1 MGFTQVF
8 DYVAGKVDWFAN
20 GLPREGNRA
29 NSPQIGDLVRRAG
42 PVCHLGDCVGEVLQ
56 RVQTAGWDQCVVVNS
71 AGVVLG
77 LLRGE
82 ALHAAPEALVE
93 LAMES
98 GPTTIRP
105 NRSPGDIRE
114 YIRQHGA
121 ASVVVTTP
129 AGQLMGIVERQD
141 IERCLAPAVQ
151 PHQDK
156 YRLQRGAPRIEF
168 GYKLACEEHSP
179 SALVCYAKQA
189 EDAGFTFAMLSDH
202 YHPWIAEQGQSPFV
216 WSVIGSIAQATE
228 QLRVGTGVT
237 CPLMRMHPAIVA
249 QAAAT
254 VAALLPGRFM
264 LGVGTGE
271 SLNEHILG
279 DYWPPGATR
288 RAMLEEAVALI
299 RLLWQGGLR
308 SHQGQYYTVEN
319 AQLYTLPELLPPVL
333 IAASGT
339 RSAHMA
345 GRLGDGLITAGVHT
359 KLVDRFIAAGGA
371 GKPRYTELNVCW
383 APEEAEARRLAH
395 TRWPIAGM
403 QGALLSD
410 LRLPSHFAQAASTI
424 TEEEIAQAVICGP
437 DPARHIA
444 AITQAA
450 EAGYTHVWVH
460 QIGPDQAG
468 FFQFYAYEV
477 LPKLR

>member
-1 MGFTQVF
+1 M
-8 DYVAGKVDWFAN
+8 DWFAN
-20 GLPREGNRA
+20 GLPREGERA
-29 NSPQIGDLVRRAG
+29 SSPQVGDLVRRDV
-42 PVCHLGDCVGEVLQ
+42 PVCHLDDRVGEVLQ
-56 RVQTAGWDQCVVVNS
+56 RVQTIGWDQCVVVTG

-77 LLRGE
+77 LLRGA
-82 ALHAAPEALVE
+82 ALQAAPEALVE

-105 NRSPGDIRE
+105 NRSPRDIRE
-114 YIRQHGA
+114 YMRQHGA
-121 ASVVVTTP
+121 TSVIVTTP
-129 AGQLMGIVERQD
+129 TGQLMGIVERQD

-151 PHQDK
+151 PHQGR
-156 YRLQRGAPRIEF
+156 YRAQRGTPGVEI
-168 GYKLACEEHSP
+168 GYKLAGEEHSP

-189 EDAGFTFAMLSDH
+189 EEAGFTFAMLSDH
-202 YHPWIAEQGQSPFV
+202 FHPWIAQQGQSPFV

-228 QLRVGTGVT
+228 RLRVGTGVT
-237 CPLMRMHPAIVA
+237 CPLIRMHPAIVA

-254 VAALLPGRFM
+254 AAALLPGRFM

-271 SLNEHILG
+271 NLNEHIFG

-288 RAMLEEAVALI
+288 RAMLEEAVALM

-345 GRLGDGLITAGVHT
+345 GRLGDGLITVGVHA

-371 GKPRYTELNVCW
+371 GKPRYTELSVCW
-383 APEEAEARRLAH
+383 APDEAEARRLAH
-395 TRWPIAGM
+395 AQWPIAGM

-424 TEEEIAQAVICGP
+424 SEEEIAQAVICGA

-450 EAGYTHVWVH
+450 EAGYTHVWIH
-460 QIGPDQAG
+460 QIGPDQEG
-468 FFQFYAYEV
+468 FFQFYAREV
-477 LPKLR
+477 LPKLH

>member
-1 MGFTQVF
+1 
-8 DYVAGKVDWFAN
+8 
-20 GLPREGNRA
+20 
-29 NSPQIGDLVRRAG
+29 
-42 PVCHLGDCVGEVLQ
+42 
-56 RVQTAGWDQCVVVNS
+56 VVVNG

-82 ALHAAPEALVE
+82 ALHAAPDTPAE
-93 LAMES
+93 LAMEA

-105 NRSPGDIRE
+105 NRSLSDIRT
-114 YIRQHGA
+114 YMRQHGV

-129 AGQLMGIVERQD
+129 AGQLMGIVQRQD

-151 PHQDK
+151 PHQGRD
-156 YRLQRGAPRIEF
+156 RTQSGTPGVEI
-168 GYKLACEEHSP
+168 GYKLSCEEHSP
-179 SALVCYAKQA
+179 SDLVCYAKQA
-189 EDAGFTFAMLSDH
+189 EEAGFTFAMLSDH
-202 YHPWIAEQGQSPFV
+202 YHPWLTEQGQSPFV
-216 WSVIGSIAQATE
+216 WSVIGSIAQATTR
-228 QLRVGTGVT
+228 LRVGTGVT

-254 VAALLPGRFM
+254 AAALLPERFM

-271 SLNEHILG
+271 NLNEHIFG

-299 RLLWQGGLR
+299 RRLWQGGLR
-308 SHQGQYYTVEN
+308 SHHGPYFTVEN

-345 GRLGDGLITAGVHT
+345 GWLGDGLITVGVHA

-371 GKPRYTELNVCW
+371 GKPRYTELSVCW

-395 TRWPIAGM
+395 AQWPIAGM

-410 LRLPSHFAQAASTI
+410 LRLPSHFAQAANTI
-424 TEEEIAQAVICGP
+424 TEEEIAQTVICGP

-450 EAGYTHVWVH
+450 EAGYTHVWLH

-468 FFQFYAYEV
+468 FFTFYAREV
-477 LPKLR
+477 LPKLHQ

>member
-1 MGFTQVF
+1 MT
-8 DYVAGKVDWFAN
+8 
-20 GLPREGNRA
+20 
-29 NSPQIGDLVRRAG
+29 
-42 PVCHLGDCVGEVLQ
+42 
-56 RVQTAGWDQCVVVNS
+56 GWDQCIVVND

-82 ALHAAPEALVE
+82 SLHAAPDALVE
-93 LAMES
+93 LAMEV
-98 GPTTIRP
+98 GPATIRP
-105 NRSPGDIRE
+105 NRSPRDIRE
-114 YIRQHGA
+114 YMRQHGVS
-121 ASVVVTTP
+121 SVVVTTS

-151 PHQDK
+151 LHQGE
-156 YRLQRGAPRIEF
+156 YHTQRGTPRIEI

-189 EDAGFTFAMLSDH
+189 EEAGFTFAMISDH

-216 WSVIGSIAQATE
+216 WSVIGSIAQAPAR
-228 QLRVGTGVT
+228 LRVGTGVT
-237 CPLMRMHPAIVA
+237 CPLIRMHPAVVA

-254 VAALLPGRFM
+254 AAALLPGRFM

-271 SLNEHILG
+271 NLNEHIFG
-279 DYWPPGATR
+279 DYWPSGATR

-299 RLLWQGGLR
+299 RCLWQGGLR
-308 SHQGQYYTVEN
+308 SHHGRYYTVEN

-339 RSAHMA
+339 RLAHMA
-345 GRLGDGLITAGVHT
+345 GRLGDGLITVGVHAN
-359 KLVDRFIAAGGA
+359 LVDRFIAAGGA

-383 APEEAEARRLAH
+383 APEEAEARRLAQA
-395 TRWPIAGM
+395 RWPIAGM

-410 LRLPSHFAQAASTI
+410 LRLPSQFAQAASTI
-424 TEEEIAQAVICGP
+424 PEETIAQAVICGP
-437 DPARHIA
+437 DPTRHLA
-444 AITQAA
+444 AIAQAA

-468 FFQFYAYEV
+468 FFQFYAREI
-477 LPKLR
+477 LPKLPK